1 MKEEITL
8 EDLFK
13 AKKDELKKQLE
24 GLSVPKDFDLI
35 KERIEKTLDSLFSS
49 KGEYRQKLTQSEDY
63 VLQAALNLLNAEQQ
77 LQLKYIELFQSVN
90 QSQKQSTNTS
100 SAKEKEKSPYFS
112 LLGTAVGAGV
122 GAFIGTWG
130 AAFGALGGTAMAIY
144 LMGNK
149 VASELK
155 ATPNDG
161 CSAKLDADSFLSILE
176 SICTQVDSL
185 MKTVRAQM
193 TRIHDEY
200 KSKAPDS
207 LFTLYPAF
215 VAQLES
221 LFEIVSEGEPSG
233 ETTLIQI
240 DLLKRS
246 LKNYGIAVVD
256 GKLIQEY

>member
-24 GLSVPKDFDLI
+24 GLSVPNDFDLI
-35 KERIEKTLDSLFSS
+35 KKRIEKTLDSLFGS

-77 LQLKYIELFQSVN
+77 LQAKYIELFQSVN
-90 QSQKQSTNTS
+90 QSQKQSTSTS
-100 SAKEKEKSPYFS
+100 SAKEKETSPYFS
-112 LLGTAVGAGV
+112 LLGTAVGASV

-149 VASELK
+149 VADELK
-155 ATPNDG
+155 ATPNAG
-161 CSAKLDADSFLSILE
+161 SSAKLDVDSFLSILE

-185 MKTVRAQM
+185 MNTVRAQM
-193 TRIHDEY
+193 ARIHEAY
-200 KSKAPDS
+200 QSKERES
-207 LFTLYPAF
+207 LFSMYPAL
-215 VAQLES
+215 VSQLES
-221 LFEIVSEGEPSG
+221 LFEITSESEPSG
-233 ETTLIQI
+233 EATLIQI

-246 LKNYGIAVVD
+246 LKNYGIALVD
-256 GKLIQEY
+256 GKLVQER

>member
-1 MKEEITL
+1 MEEITL

-13 AKKDELKKQLE
+13 AKKDELRQQLE
-24 GLSVPKDFDLI
+24 GLSVPQDFDLI
-35 KERIEKTLDSLFSS
+35 KERIEKTLDSLFGA

-77 LQLKYIELFQSVN
+77 LQAKYIELFLSAN
-90 QSQKQSTNTS
+90 QSQKQSANTS
-100 SAKEKEKSPYFS
+100 SEKEKETNPYLS

-149 VASELK
+149 VAGNDPMAK
-155 ATPNDG
+155 ANGGNST
-161 CSAKLDADSFLSILE
+161 KLDVDSFLVIME

-193 TRIHDEY
+193 ARIHEAY
-200 KSKAPDS
+200 QSKERES
-207 LFTLYPAF
+207 LFSMYPAL
-215 VAQLES
+215 VSQLES
-221 LFEIVSEGEPSG
+221 LFEITSESEFSG
-233 ETTLIQI
+233 EATQIQI

-246 LKNYGIAVVD
+246 LKNYGIALVD
-256 GKLIQEY
+256 GKLVQEH